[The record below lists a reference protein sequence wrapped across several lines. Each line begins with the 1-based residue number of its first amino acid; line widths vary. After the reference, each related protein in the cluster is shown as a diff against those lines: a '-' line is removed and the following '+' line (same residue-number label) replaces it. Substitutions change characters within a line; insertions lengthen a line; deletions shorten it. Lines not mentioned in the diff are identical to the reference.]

1 MAMPAVHRRW
11 TASEV
16 RALVDANELSTPR
29 YELVDGELLVTPAP
43 RLFHQAA
50 VSSLIVLLH
59 GYLAA
64 EPVGRVLASPSDVEL
79 EPEFL
84 SQPDLFVV
92 PRDEWRRVRSERI
105 VRSLTLAVEVLSPS
119 SAGHDRVKKRPL
131 YQRHVPEYWIVDLD
145 ARLIERW
152 LPADERPEIL
162 TTRLDWSPPGARAP
176 LAMNLTAYFAEVLD

>member
-1 MAMPAVHRRW
+1 LAADHARRPSDRLTAVPAEITFGPRQNGDAQQGQARHHRAVHLCVSRAAEQIMAMPAVHRRW

-105 VRSLTLAVEVLSPS
+105 VRSLT
-119 SAGHDRVKKRPL
+119 
-131 YQRHVPEYWIVDLD
+131 
-145 ARLIERW
+145 
-152 LPADERPEIL
+152 
-162 TTRLDWSPPGARAP
+162 
-176 LAMNLTAYFAEVLD
+176 